1 MITINGKSFRNFAEQ
16 IIENRENDERVNEIA
31 AEMEE
36 NVQELTTKV
45 QELTNSI
52 AEMQQSALQGLSFN
66 IHLQNSEDD
75 ESEYWGVA
83 YVPAGNTNLDLPNTI
98 VAHGTNTNVIL
109 TATDGMNVG
118 NTVINQ
124 LDYERYLITE
134 LSINRINMPTVE

>member
-1 MITINGKSFRNFAEQ
+1 MITINGKTFRNFAEQ

-52 AEMQQSALQGLSFN
+52 AEMQQSSLKGLVFN
-66 IHLQNSEDD
+66 IWLQDGEGDD
-75 ESEYWGVA
+75 SEYWGVA
-83 YVPAGNTNLDLPNTI
+83 YVPAGNTSLDLPKTI
-98 VAHGTNTNVIL
+98 VAHGPNTNVVL
-109 TATDGMNVG
+109 TATNGMYVG
-118 NTVINQ
+118 ERVINQ

-134 LSINRINMPTVE
+134 LSISYISMPTVE